1 MTTRLTLAALAALAA
16 ALSTAMSGCGK
27 QAELARPAP
36 LFGHAFAPSGQA
48 MARRDAA
55 ARARADGAAA
65 AGPQALAPQSVDEVR
80 DQRLTA
86 RVASDAAP
94 PASSTAAPGPP

>member
-1 MTTRLTLAALAALAA
+1 MRSRLAIAALAALAA
-16 ALSTAMSGCGK
+16 AATAGCGK

-36 LFGHAFAPSGQA
+36 LFGHAFEPSAQA

-55 ARARADGAAA
+55 ARARADGLAA

-80 DQRLTA
+80 DQRVTA
-86 RVASDAAP
+86 SVASDAPP
-94 PASSTAAPGPP
+94 PASSSSSAAPGPP

>member
-1 MTTRLTLAALAALAA
+1 MTKRLALAVLAALAA
-16 ALSTAMSGCGK
+16 AATAGCGK

-36 LFGHAFAPSGQA
+36 LFGHAFEPSGQA

-80 DQRLTA
+80 DQRVTA
-86 RVASDAAP
+86 SRSAADQAP